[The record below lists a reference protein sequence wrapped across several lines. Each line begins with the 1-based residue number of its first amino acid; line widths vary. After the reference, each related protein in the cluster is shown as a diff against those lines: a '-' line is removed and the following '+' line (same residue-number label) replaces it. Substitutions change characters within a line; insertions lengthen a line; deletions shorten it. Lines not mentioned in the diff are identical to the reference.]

1 MSYKIRI
8 LGVCGA
14 QGALLFPVKKYLIGN
29 VEPRGVFHSPG
40 EEQWIANF
48 DTIPFERDLEHVSL
62 PKLGGKVLPIDVILG
77 SPSCGHSSVFSYS
90 RKKSL
95 GKPREDVCLSLF
107 LSSVKKLKP
116 KVFVM
121 ENLPKLMDLIPLEEW
136 EQNLPEY
143 RLIVHCH
150 SVVDFGNS
158 QKSRKRLLLVGVRKD
173 VSEKVFQSFSKI
185 YSVRRSKPMKFR
197 EISGKIRPLLNFR
210 DADDRKMS
218 MYKYW
223 DESRTTL
230 TVAEIRKL
238 WTGKFKNEYK
248 WPMKGH
254 KMRTLPGVY
263 RNRLNAYPLTVR
275 PSSRQFN
282 PEGNPMGLEEFRV
295 IMGFPKRYRVYFD
308 EKRPTYWLNKGRNAL
323 SKGSVYECGIWIKR
337 CLRESLPE
345 LVEKEKVNKKEKGSP
360 TPPLKRKN

>member
-1 MSYKIRI
+1 MSDKIKV
-8 LGVCGA
+8 LGICGA
-14 QGALLFPVKKYLIGN
+14 QGALLFPVKKYLVGN

-40 EEQWIANF
+40 EEQWKINF
-48 DTIPFERDLEHVSL
+48 GEIPFVRDFESL
-62 PKLGGKVLPIDVILG
+62 KVKRIDVILG

-107 LSSVKKLKP
+107 LSSIKQLKP
-116 KVFVM
+116 KIFVM
-121 ENLPKLMDLIPLEEW
+121 ENLPKLMDLIPQPEW

-150 SVVDFGNS
+150 SVIDFGNS
-158 QKSRKRLLLVGVRKD
+158 QKSRKRLLLVGVLKD
-173 VSEKVFQSFSKI
+173 CSSEVFQKFSKI
-185 YSVRRSKPMKFR
+185 YSVRSSKPMKFR
-197 EISGKIRPLLNFR
+197 EIAGKIRKFLNFR

-223 DESRTTL
+223 DETKTTL
-230 TVAEIRKL
+230 TVAEIREL
-238 WTGKFKNEYK
+238 WTGKFKKEYK

-263 RNRLNAYPLTVR
+263 RNRLDAYPLTTR

-282 PEGNPMGLEEFRV
+282 PDGNPMGLEEFRV
-295 IMGFPKRYRVYFD
+295 IMGFPKRYKVYFD
-308 EKRPTYWLNKGRNAL
+308 ESKPTYWLNKGRNAL
-323 SKGSVYECGIWIKR
+323 SKGSVYECGIWVKQ
-337 CLRESLPE
+337 CLRECMPYLR
-345 LVEKEKVNKKEKGSP
+345 
-360 TPPLKRKN
+360 KRKGK